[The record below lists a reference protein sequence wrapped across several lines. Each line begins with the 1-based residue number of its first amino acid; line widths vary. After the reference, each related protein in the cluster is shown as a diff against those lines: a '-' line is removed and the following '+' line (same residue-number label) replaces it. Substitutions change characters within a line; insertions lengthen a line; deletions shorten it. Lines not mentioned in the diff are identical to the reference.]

1 MGTTATSGLS
11 GSSSRSCKNP
21 RNAPAHSAR
30 TTSLTLTANRFF
42 TRSTS
47 SKFSWASA
55 MLRSAVI
62 SALNNVEGAVKGAA
76 MAAPLRA
83 RPTVLTIVEA
93 VVGNAFARSNGR

>member
-1 MGTTATSGLS
+1 
-11 GSSSRSCKNP
+11 
-21 RNAPAHSAR
+21 
-30 TTSLTLTANRFF
+30 
-42 TRSTS
+42 
-47 SKFSWASA
+47 